1 MQAFLISLPIFLI
14 IFSGWLLKKYK
25 IVTDDWIHILNQFA
39 YYVSL
44 PALIITSLW
53 SIDFSSRNSWN
64 FIFLSLAT
72 VILFSLLVFII
83 LSFSSLSHSKKT
95 AIFLGATVGN
105 TVYMGFPLIE
115 FGFGKE
121 NLLSGALISI
131 IYLIIPILISIFIIK
146 YWQDRSHKI
155 LNQLKDFFKNPLIVS
170 VFVGF
175 VLSFL
180 KIDFSLIDAIKKS
193 FSLLG
198 VTASPVALFALGGF
212 LYGRFLKKNLN
223 LAFTASILK
232 TAIFPLFVILFMSY
246 FVKTNSDSSG
256 VFILLASMPVAI
268 TTFVIAEKFKIEEEL
283 IGNSI
288 LISIII
294 SFFIIPLII
303 YLF

>member
-1 MQAFLISLPIFLI
+1 MSIFLISLPIFLI

-44 PALIITSLW
+44 PALIIVSFW
-53 SIDFSSRNSWN
+53 EIDFLARES
-64 FIFLSLAT
+64 LSLIFWSLLIT
-72 VILFSLLVFII
+72 ILFSLVIFVI
-83 LSFSSLSHSKKT
+83 LSFLKISRNLKT
-95 AIFLGATVGN
+95 AIFLSATVGN
-105 TVYMGFPLIE
+105 TIYMGFPLTE
-115 FGFGKE
+115 MGFGKE
-121 NLLSGALISI
+121 YLPAAALVGT
-131 IYLIIPILISIFIIK
+131 IYLIIPLLITIFLIK
-146 YWQDRSHKI
+146 HWHCRENCLSDE
-155 LNQLKDFFKNPLIVS
+155 LGGFFKNPLTIS
-170 VFVGF
+170 VFIGII
-175 VLSFL
+175 LSFF
-180 KIDFSLIDAIKKS
+180 DFNYPLIFGVKKAITM
-193 FSLLG
+193 LG
-198 VTASPVALFALGGF
+198 LTASPVALFALGGF

-223 LAFTASILK
+223 LALTASILK

-256 VFILLASMPVAI
+256 IFILLASMPVAV